1 MLYYALKNQAT
12 HMHNTC
18 IHVQKHNCLG
28 QGDKEG
34 GGGGGDWQWTIIP
47 SWVVQ
52 KLVNSNTG
60 LIHCLCFM

>member
-1 MLYYALKNQAT
+1 MLYYALKNQAN

-34 GGGGGDWQWTIIP
+34 GGGGGWLAVDYHPILGC
-47 SWVVQ
+47 S
-52 KLVNSNTG
+52 KAG
-60 LIHCLCFM
+60 

>member
-1 MLYYALKNQAT
+1 MLYYALKNQAN

-34 GGGGGDWQWTIIP
+34 GGEGVTGSGLSSHP
-47 SWVVQ
+47 GLFKSWLTVIQ
-52 KLVNSNTG
+52 D
-60 LIHCLCFM
+60 

>member
-1 MLYYALKNQAT
+1 MLYYALKNQAN

-34 GGGGGDWQWTIIP
+34 GGGGGVTGSGLSSHP
-47 SWVVQ
+47 GLFKSWLTVIQ
-52 KLVNSNTG
+52 D
-60 LIHCLCFM
+60 